1 MNQMLLNN
9 ITTLNV
15 TDWVTAKSH
24 NGELIIGFI
33 DRMDSEN
40 GLVKVTVA
48 TSDNKETIG
57 KTIPISTKSV
67 EKLPMSISAS
77 EKELQ
82 FLIDLALSTEDE
94 DWFIDLSSRLNSIRQ
109 LVLK

>member
-9 ITTLNV
+9 IMTLNIS
-15 TDWVTAKSH
+15 DWVTGKSR

-33 DRMDSEN
+33 DRIDSEN
-40 GLVKVTVA
+40 GIVKVTVA
-48 TSDNKETIG
+48 TSDNDETIA
-57 KTIPISTKSV
+57 KTIPIQTKFV
-67 EKLPMSISAS
+67 EKLPMSSSAS
-77 EKELQ
+77 EEELQ
-82 FLIDLALSTEDE
+82 FLIDLALLTEDE